1 MDKRKILIT
10 DNDARRLGEI
20 LAVAGEFKYQGRAD
34 LAALAG
40 ELRRA
45 QIVDSRKVPGKV
57 VTMNSRLVVEDL
69 DNNQD
74 WEFSL
79 VFPASANADE
89 GRISVLSP
97 VGTALLG
104 YSEGDRVEWAVPAGR
119 RRLLVKKVAYQPEAA
134 GDYHL

>member
-1 MDKRKILIT
+1 MDQRKIAIT
-10 DNDARRLGEI
+10 DHDARRLGEI
-20 LAVAGEFKYQGRAD
+20 LNVAGEFKYRGRAD

-45 QIVDSRKVPGKV
+45 QIVDARNVPGKV
-57 VTMNSRLVVEDL
+57 VTMNSRVVVEDL
-69 DNNQD
+69 DSRQEM
-74 WEFSL
+74 EFAL
-79 VFPASANADE
+79 VFPAAANADE

-104 YSEGDRVEWAVPAGR
+104 YSEGDVVEWAVPAGR
-119 RRLLVKKVAYQPEAA
+119 RRLLVKKVVYQPEAA

>member
-1 MDKRKILIT
+1 MDQRKIAIT
-10 DNDARRLGEI
+10 DHDARRLGEI
-20 LAVAGEFKYQGRAD
+20 LNVAGEFKYRDRAD

-45 QIVDSRKVPGKV
+45 QIVDARNVPDKV

-69 DNNQD
+69 DSRQD
-74 WEFSL
+74 MEFSL
-79 VFPASANADE
+79 VFPAAANADE

-104 YSEGDRVEWAVPAGR
+104 YSEGDVVEWAVPAGR
-119 RRLLVKKVAYQPEAA
+119 RRLLVKKVVYQPEAA

>member
-1 MDKRKILIT
+1 MTKRQILIT
-10 DNDARRLGEI
+10 DCDAKRLSEI
-20 LAVAGEFKYQGRAD
+20 LEVAVEFKYRGRAD

-45 QIVDSRKVPGKV
+45 KIVDSRKVPGKV
-57 VTMNSRLVVEDL
+57 VTMNSRVAVEDL
-69 DNNQD
+69 DSNQD
-74 WEFSL
+74 LEFSL

-104 YSEGDRVEWAVPAGR
+104 YSEGDRVEWDVPAGR
-119 RRLLVKKVAYQPEAA
+119 RRLLIKKVVYQPEAA

>member
-1 MDKRKILIT
+1 MDTRRILIT

-20 LAVAGEFKYQGRAD
+20 LEVAGEFKYRGRAD

-69 DNNQD
+69 DSNQEL
-74 WEFSL
+74 EFSL

-104 YSEGDRVEWAVPAGR
+104 YSEGDLVEWAVPAGR
-119 RRLLVKKVAYQPEAA
+119 RRLLVKKVSYQPEAA
-134 GDYHL
+134 GDFHL

>member
-1 MDKRKILIT
+1 MDQRKIAIT
-10 DNDARRLGEI
+10 DHDARRLGEI
-20 LAVAGEFKYQGRAD
+20 LNVAGEFKYRGRAD

-45 QIVDSRKVPGKV
+45 QIVDARNVPGKV
-57 VTMNSRLVVEDL
+57 VTMNSRVVVEDL
-69 DNNQD
+69 DSRQEM
-74 WEFSL
+74 EFAL
-79 VFPASANADE
+79 VFPAAANADE

-104 YSEGDRVEWAVPAGR
+104 YSEGDVVEWAVPAGR
-119 RRLLVKKVAYQPEAA
+119 RRLRVKKVVYQPEAA

>member
-1 MDKRKILIT
+1 MDARKIVIT
-10 DNDARRLGEI
+10 DHDARRLGEI
-20 LAVAGEFKYQGRAD
+20 LGVADEFKYRGRAD

-69 DNNQD
+69 DNNQEL
-74 WEFSL
+74 EFSL

-104 YSEGDRVEWAVPAGR
+104 YSEGDLVEWAVPAGR

-134 GDYHL
+134 GDFHL

>member
-1 MDKRKILIT
+1 MDQRKIAIT
-10 DNDARRLGEI
+10 DHDAKRLGEI
-20 LAVAGEFKYQGRAD
+20 LNVAGEFKYRGRAD

-45 QIVDSRKVPGKV
+45 RIVDARNVPGKV

-69 DNNQD
+69 DSQQD
-74 WEFSL
+74 MEFAL
-79 VFPASANADE
+79 VFPATANADE

-104 YSEGDRVEWAVPAGR
+104 YSEGDVVEWAVPAGR
-119 RRLLVKKVAYQPEAA
+119 RRLLVKKVVYQPEAA

>member
-1 MDKRKILIT
+1 MDQRKIAIT
-10 DNDARRLGEI
+10 DHDAKRLGEI
-20 LAVAGEFKYQGRAD
+20 LNVAGEFKYRGRAD

-45 QIVDSRKVPGKV
+45 QIVDARNVPDKV
-57 VTMNSRLVVEDL
+57 VTMNSRVVVEDL
-69 DNNQD
+69 DSRQEM
-74 WEFSL
+74 EFAL
-79 VFPASANADE
+79 VFPAAANADA

-104 YSEGDRVEWAVPAGR
+104 YSEGDVVEWAVPAGR
-119 RRLLVKKVAYQPEAA
+119 RRLLVKKVVYQPEAA